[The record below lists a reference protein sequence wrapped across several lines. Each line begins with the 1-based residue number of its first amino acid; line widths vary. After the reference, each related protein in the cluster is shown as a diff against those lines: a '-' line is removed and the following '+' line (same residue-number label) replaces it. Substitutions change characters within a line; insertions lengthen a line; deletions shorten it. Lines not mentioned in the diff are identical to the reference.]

1 MGEQGRR
8 GVFFGWWIV
17 LAAFL
22 VLTFTSMTG
31 AYGLSLFYKRLIDYF
46 GWGRTALAGAISLS
60 RLEAGFLGGIEGFL
74 VDRFGPRIMILLGV
88 ILTSIGMALLSF
100 IDSLL
105 AFYLI
110 FILLVTVG
118 RSLSSMIAI
127 DTTVANWFIRRRGTA
142 FGLLRSAVAVGAAG
156 VIVVAWFIDQYG
168 WRTAFVASGVGTLLV
183 GIPAALVMRHRPEQ
197 YGMLPD
203 GRAPEQPQGRTR
215 PQPGVADA
223 GKGDGDGGVRVGAA
237 VSGDAAASADV
248 VEARPGAEVVAAQ
261 QEAVEEEDIG
271 MTVTQALRSRPFW
284 ALSFGFAI
292 RLMVTGAATLH
303 AIPLVEDMGHSR
315 ATAAAVLGSMGMV
328 SIVGRLGG
336 GFLNDILG
344 TKTVNVASVCTL
356 ALSCLIIAYAQELWH
371 VWLFVALYA
380 PSYGCS
386 AATMPAIKG
395 DYFGRRAFGSILGL
409 SGMVQV
415 CGSMLGP
422 VYAAFVFETTGSYRI
437 AFLSFAALLLIA
449 AALFVSLRR
458 PRYR

>member
-1 MGEQGRR
+1 MEQGKPKI
-8 GVFFGWWIV
+8 FYGWWIV

-31 AYGLSLFYKRLIDYF
+31 GYGLSLFYKRLIDYF

-74 VDRFGPRIMILLGV
+74 VDRFGPRIMILMGV
-88 ILTSIGMALLSF
+88 ILTSIGMVLLSF
-100 IDSLL
+100 IHSLL
-105 AFYLI
+105 AFYLV
-110 FILLVTVG
+110 FILMVTVG

-156 VIVVAWFIDQYG
+156 VIVVAWFIDMYG
-168 WRTAFVASGVGTLLV
+168 WRAAFVASGIGTLIV
-183 GIPAALVMRHRPEQ
+183 GIPTALVMRHRPEQ

-203 GRAPEQPQGRTR
+203 GVPLEPRQVR
-215 PQPGVADA
+215 PQEVSGGSDA
-223 GKGDGDGGVRVGAA
+223 APAA
-237 VSGDAAASADV
+237 VEGA
-248 VEARPGAEVVAAQ
+248 EARNQPAG
-261 QEAVEEEDIG
+261 EDIG
-271 MTVTQALRSRPFW
+271 MTVMEALHSRPFW

-328 SIVGRLGG
+328 SIIGRLGG

-344 TKTVNVASVCTL
+344 TKVVAVGSVCTL
-356 ALSCLIIAYAQELWH
+356 AISCLVIAYAQELWH
-371 VWLFVALYA
+371 VLLFVGLYA

-395 DYFGRRAFGSILGL
+395 DYFGRRSFGSILGL

-415 CGSMLGP
+415 AGSMLGP
-422 VYAAFVFETTGSYRI
+422 VYAAYVFETTGSYRL
-437 AFLSFAALLLIA
+437 AFLSFAALLIIS
-449 AALFVSLRR
+449 AALFMSLRR

>member
-1 MGEQGRR
+1 MEQGRPK
-8 GVFFGWWIV
+8 VFYGWWIV

-31 AYGLSLFYKRLIDYF
+31 AYGLSLFYKRLTDYF

-88 ILTSIGMALLSF
+88 VLTALGMIMLSR
-100 IDSLL
+100 IETLV

-156 VIVVAWFIDQYG
+156 VIVVAWFIDMYG
-168 WRTAFVASGVGTLLV
+168 WRAAFVASGIATLLV
-183 GIPAALVMRHRPEQ
+183 GIPTALVMRHRPEQ

-203 GRAPEQPQGRTR
+203 GDTREQRRDR
-215 PQPGVADA
+215 PQEVTGGSDGEAGRSDAPGAADA
-223 GKGDGDGGVRVGAA
+223 DGRALT
-237 VSGDAAASADV
+237 AASAG
-248 VEARPGAEVVAAQ
+248 VEDAGALSESVD
-261 QEAVEEEDIG
+261 EDIG
-271 MTVTQALRSRPFW
+271 MTVMQALRSRPFW

-303 AIPLVEDMGHSR
+303 AISIVEDMGHSG

-328 SIVGRLGG
+328 SIIGRLGG
-336 GFLNDILG
+336 GFLNDALG
-344 TKTVNVASVCTL
+344 TKVVAVGSVCTL
-356 ALSCLIIAYAQELWH
+356 AISCLIIAFAQELWH
-371 VWLFVALYA
+371 VFLFVALYA

-395 DYFGRRAFGSILGL
+395 DYFGRRSFGTILGL
-409 SGMVQV
+409 SGMVQMA
-415 CGSMLGP
+415 GSVFGP
-422 VYAAFVFETTGSYRI
+422 FYAALVFDVTGSYRF
-437 AFLSFAALLLIA
+437 AFLSFSVLLLIS
-449 AALFVSLRR
+449 AALFMSLSR
-458 PRYR
+458 PGYR

>member
-1 MGEQGRR
+1 MEQGRR

-31 AYGLSLFYKRLIDYF
+31 SYGLSLFYKRLIDNF

-74 VDRFGPRIMILLGV
+74 VDRFGPRIMIVLGV
-88 ILTSIGMALLSF
+88 ILTSIGMMMLSQVQ
-100 IDSLL
+100 SLL

-156 VIVVAWFIDQYG
+156 VIVVAWFIDLYG
-168 WRTAFVASGVGTLLV
+168 WRMAFVASGVGTLLV

-203 GRAPEQPQGRTR
+203 GRPPEQPRA
-215 PQPGVADA
+215 QPSS
-223 GKGDGDGGVRVGAA
+223 AA
-237 VSGDAAASADV
+237 PSGASA
-248 VEARPGAEVVAAQ
+248 GAEAGASTGGEAPQRTTASPVAPDGAHGSEAQ
-261 QEAVEEEDIG
+261 EPAAEEDIG
-271 MTVTQALRSRPFW
+271 MTVGEALRSRPFW

-328 SIVGRLGG
+328 SIIGRLGG

-344 TKTVNVASVCTL
+344 TKTVNVGSVCTL
-356 ALSCLIIAYAQELWH
+356 ALSCLIIAYARELWH

-395 DYFGRRAFGSILGL
+395 DYFGRRSFGSILGL

-422 VYAAFVFETTGSYRI
+422 VYAAFVFETTGSYRL
-437 AFLSFAALLLIA
+437 AFLSFAVLLMAA